1 MTKKLPGPAVHR
13 RAVVLFTAA
22 LLLGLGLPRA
32 SAESRQDEP
41 TSLITS
47 PGYTRTS
54 ASPAPGLTLFTY
66 QNPDDDRV
74 VHVLRA
80 DPDAAPLTVEST
92 AGTSGAR
99 AEKTTDMLK
108 STTGYAPRWP
118 HAGLNGGFWYRQGDT
133 LAFMGIS
140 VQGGVVQSASC
151 SAAGRGEAALIQHG
165 RPYIGD
171 FTTHLA
177 VTAPGAAPMPLDGV
191 NRHPGWMTGCAQGSG
206 ATADRSIGGG
216 VFADASE
223 IIAFTSRFKAPTPVP
238 DADARFTEDD
248 DPGAEAVVAAD
259 GTVLSLNPNGRGG
272 VTVPT
277 GGRVLQGT
285 GTGADWLR
293 AHATPG
299 TDLAFEERLHDER
312 FGDDIPLDSS
322 VDVVNGHY
330 PLVHNAQYAYTG
342 QNTAV
347 DPRSAIAVDGP
358 GRTLFVTATGK
369 SGRNGVTL
377 DEFARIL
384 LDLGAVD
391 GLNMDG
397 GGSTTLVVEQAV
409 VNRPSDSTGERPV
422 ADSLYIGHGG
432 YGHYAD

>member
-1 MTKKLPGPAVHR
+1 
-13 RAVVLFTAA
+13 
-22 LLLGLGLPRA
+22 
-32 SAESRQDEP
+32 
-41 TSLITS
+41 
-47 PGYTRTS
+47 
-54 ASPAPGLTLFTY
+54 
-66 QNPDDDRV
+66 
-74 VHVLRA
+74 
-80 DPDAAPLTVEST
+80 
-92 AGTSGAR
+92 
-99 AEKTTDMLK
+99 
-108 STTGYAPRWP
+108 
-118 HAGLNGGFWYRQGDT
+118 
-133 LAFMGIS
+133 
-140 VQGGVVQSASC
+140 VVQSASC

-248 DPGAEAVVAAD
+248 DPCAEAVVAAD

-377 DEFARIL
+377 DEIARIL